1 MSELADL
8 LELPYTAG
16 SRYDTV
22 RFTLRL
28 DSGELPGKSEHIAR
42 LWIVGTH
49 VDIGSQDL
57 PVDELSEI
65 ALSPGPA
72 SGQPLLAVQQ

>member
-1 MSELADL
+1 M
-8 LELPYTAG
+8 
-16 SRYDTV
+16 
-22 RFTLRL
+22 
-28 DSGELPGKSEHIAR
+28 
-42 LWIVGTH
+42 H

-57 PVDELSEI
+57 PVDELAEI